1 MWVRKP
7 PIPIK
12 LCFRKPSVCVSAGA
26 NVHRAGLPSLVCWPP
41 LPQAN
46 RAVLLS
52 GSAASV
58 TEVAVK
64 MQEAGVMPLR
74 SADLN
79 AFLSVN
85 AQLNCRVRDDVVL
98 ATPFEK
104 PLSL

>member
-1 MWVRKP
+1 MGGTDTKPMWVRKP

-85 AQLNCRVRDDVVL
+85 AQLN
-98 ATPFEK
+98 
-104 PLSL
+104 